1 MSDTISRKIYVRPD
15 NTAVITCP
23 HCNRQKTVPVGS
35 YMGSK
40 SRVKIK
46 CGCKN
51 VFTVN
56 LEFRKKNRKETNL
69 RGKFTNHSKKDFR
82 GDIVVKNL
90 SLGGLEFVSMDVDKF
105 EIDDEITVSFK
116 LDNEERTTIKKE
128 VIVKDLR
135 DNTVG
140 CEFQKSSEFA
150 PDKELGF
157 YIMS

>member
-35 YMGSK
+35 YKGSK

-105 EIDDEITVSFK
+105 EIDDEIAVSFK

-128 VIVKDLR
+128 VIVKDVR

>member
-1 MSDTISRKIYVRPD
+1 M
-15 NTAVITCP
+15 
-23 HCNRQKTVPVGS
+23 
-35 YMGSK
+35 
-40 SRVKIK
+40 
-46 CGCKN
+46 
-51 VFTVN
+51 
-56 LEFRKKNRKETNL
+56 
-69 RGKFTNHSKKDFR
+69 
-82 GDIVVKNL
+82 KNL

-105 EIDDEITVSFK
+105 EIDDEIAVSFK

-128 VIVKDLR
+128 VIVKDVR

>member
-56 LEFRKKNRKETNL
+56 LEFRKKKTVRKPTCAANSP
-69 RGKFTNHSKKDFR
+69 TIPKK
-82 GDIVVKNL
+82 ISVVIL
-90 SLGGLEFVSMDVDKF
+90 L
-105 EIDDEITVSFK
+105 
-116 LDNEERTTIKKE
+116 
-128 VIVKDLR
+128 
-135 DNTVG
+135 
-140 CEFQKSSEFA
+140 
-150 PDKELGF
+150 
-157 YIMS
+157 